1 MREPYKVM
9 VWGPGGLGTVAI
21 WEILQSP
28 AFSLVGVRAYSEDKH
43 GKDVGDLFG
52 IRPTGIKLSCNA
64 AKLLQTD
71 CDCIVMTARDM
82 GNFNTDEEILQILA
96 AGRNIVTP
104 LPYQNAHLFRGR
116 DFMDKLEAACRK
128 GRSVFHATGID
139 PDVVSDRVVPGL
151 TGMCTD
157 ISSLTL
163 QENWDSTYTA
173 AELLGMC
180 GFGRPPEEA
189 QRIPVAAA
197 ISTNFLHAIGRS
209 MEHTLG
215 VKYDRV
221 EETHEFFPAS
231 RDIDSVNVRIKA
243 GTVGRVTHRFR
254 GFIDDKGR
262 QPFFTVEYNWVIGD
276 EMLPEGV
283 RPGEKWIVTIE
294 GRPSMRMV
302 VNLRASNGSNDRTYA
317 LGRFNSEPGYHGTIA
332 PCLQAIPLICA
343 AQPGVMPS
351 LGPPLHWSSDY
362 RNLAPFG
369 ERRPT

>member
-9 VWGPGGLGTVAI
+9 VWGPGGLGAVAI

-52 IRPTGIKLSCNA
+52 IRPTGIKMSTDVA
-64 AKLLQTD
+64 RLLEIQ

-82 GNFNTDEEILQILA
+82 GNFNTDEEIFRILA
-96 AGRNIVTP
+96 AGRNVVTP

-116 DFMDKLEAACRK
+116 DFMEKLEAACRK
-128 GRSVFHATGID
+128 GGAVFHATGID
-139 PDVVSDRVVPGL
+139 PDLVSDRVVPAL

-180 GFGRPPEEA
+180 GFGMPPREA
-189 QRIPVAAA
+189 QKIPVAAA
-197 ISTNFLHAIGRS
+197 ISTNFLQAIGRT

-215 VKYDRV
+215 LKYDRV
-221 EETHEFFPAS
+221 EETHEFVPAA
-231 RDIDSVNVRIKA
+231 RDIDSVNIRIKA

-254 GFIDDKGR
+254 GFIESKGA

-302 VNLRASNGSNDRTYA
+302 VDLPASHRHKQRNYE
-317 LGRFNSEPGYHGTIA
+317 LGTFKSEPGYHGTIA

-343 AQPGVMPS
+343 ARPGVVPS

-362 RNLAPFG
+362 RNLAPGG
-369 ERRPT
+369 ELRL